1 MLPGAKH
8 AQISSDWVKYTFDSL
23 ELFLEDVNGLHVDP
37 VLRVGGEDDVAVAA
51 DVAHLVSL
59 KRLLLGGGTDL
70 EVLTAL

>member
-1 MLPGAKH
+1 M
-8 AQISSDWVKYTFDSL
+8 
-23 ELFLEDVNGLHVDP
+23 DP

-70 EVLTAL
+70 EVLTAF